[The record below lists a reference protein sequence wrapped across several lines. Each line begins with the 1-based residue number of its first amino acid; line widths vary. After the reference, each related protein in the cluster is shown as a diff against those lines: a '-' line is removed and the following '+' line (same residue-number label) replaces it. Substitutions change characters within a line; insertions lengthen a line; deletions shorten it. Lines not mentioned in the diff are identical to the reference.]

1 MESNSQ
7 PAELEQ
13 ITALLITRF
22 SDDLVRAERS
32 YDFPNIE
39 IKKDHVIEILRF
51 LGEAPEAGYR
61 FLTTLFGVHLPDS
74 RELMVIYQLHN
85 LVQNKRIRIKVRVP
99 VDNPVLPTATTLF
112 PAANWM
118 ERETFDFYGVVF
130 QGHPN
135 LTRILNVEDMLIH
148 PLRKEYPLEDQVRG
162 DKNDKQFGR

>member
-7 PAELEQ
+7 PTELEQ

-22 SDDLVRAERS
+22 SNDLVRAERS

-74 RELMVIYQLHN
+74 QELMVIYQLHN
-85 LVQNKRIRIKVRVP
+85 LGQNKRIRIKVRVP
-99 VDNPVLPTATTLF
+99 VDNPVLPSATTLF

-148 PLRKEYPLEDQVRG
+148 PLRKEYPLEDQVRS